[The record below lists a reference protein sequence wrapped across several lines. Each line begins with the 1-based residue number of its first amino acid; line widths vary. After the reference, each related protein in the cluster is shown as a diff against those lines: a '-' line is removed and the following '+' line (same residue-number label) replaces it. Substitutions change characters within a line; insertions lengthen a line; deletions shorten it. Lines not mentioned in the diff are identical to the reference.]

1 MHLLQ
6 TGGSRASIMSYS
18 TIPIPASPTLTNPD
32 MILPYVEY
40 DSASPP
46 GGNYRS
52 ACSGQ
57 ERTDTRQIDM
67 HFSIAP
73 PRTDIALTTPI
84 IYGNG
89 TMLSDIGEVTEAES
103 TPGRSKLPG
112 PAERRMLK
120 QKQAS
125 GNHAPI
131 GSSPTSGY
139 AAVMKRTRVGTHQR
153 KISIESSS
161 TVTSDGQAGEIFKD
175 FDDGVSVDDSVFQGD
190 DEESLADSHS
200 EQVIA
205 SETQRLAMV
214 DNQLE
219 HEDDRNSSAA
229 LSRRAEQILL
239 NAKKR
244 LTVGLHVHLD
254 LSLLTLIQ
262 NMEDNLTRARS
273 SLCATPSGSL
283 SSIHSSSPL
292 SRSTPS
298 PPENDKTAGAFS
310 IYPPRQRLLHT
321 PAESPAAS
329 PTNPRAG
336 SENSILSQ
344 RMAPFPI
351 PIPVRSVNTAARFTG
366 RSDGGKRSPTLSQ
379 APQAH
384 CEDTRT
390 IAHCGFFSS
399 LSKGFP
405 PLEILQPLSED
416 DGIVDFDADRESI
429 RSSVDGNLRPNGE
442 HRGLTRSASSMQM
455 RDLKDQMS
463 DLKGRLSVLRD
474 RARSDTMKRRSLQS
488 LRTPSPFTAAEQ
500 WYAASNHYG
509 DPLSANAG
517 VASPPWKGSQSGDD
531 EARQVHEAI
540 DGTSGQVLCVE
551 DAASDI
557 TSVYEDINEHSGTFD
572 LEDEN
577 EPRSSE
583 AAEENYRIVEEDQ
596 QNEEAGEDYE
606 EEIVDYKEVDHC
618 ESDTSVYHDSLST
631 QLSHE
636 DREDAFDY
644 EHFFLYSAMGT
655 ICQQKPGRRCS
666 SGSACSE
673 DSVETVQATPASKE
687 PTRSIR
693 GRVRSE
699 STDSLSS
706 LATFAT
712 ATEGLQSEYGD
723 EEERDTFAVQQ
734 LARIIPRSNTTTPL
748 AAKRSTFGGAG
759 VSGQIDDIQA
769 SFNKTKIPSSTGND
783 KIRRNGLHRPRPS
796 VNSFKSF
803 GFNDTLRTPP
813 LVSEPELQQSKSSVL
828 NLRASKEI
836 EPSLLT
842 DSTTLTDDTNGEH
855 LQSSPIHMLARED
868 RILVQRIVASLGKCV
883 LGLQEAGS
891 ASYEGRVWR
900 RKIDNAR
907 KQLEN
912 DETGI

>member
-1 MHLLQ
+1 MHLQ

-18 TIPIPASPTLTNPD
+18 TVPIPASPTLTNPD

-40 DSASPP
+40 DSASP

-52 ACSGQ
+52 ACPGE
-57 ERTDTRQIDM
+57 ERADIRQIDT

-73 PRTDIALTTPI
+73 PRTNIALTTPI

-125 GNHAPI
+125 GNYAPV
-131 GSSPTSGY
+131 GSSPTHGY

-153 KISIESSS
+153 TISIESSS
-161 TVTSDGQAGEIFKD
+161 TVTSDGQAAEMFKD

-190 DEESLADSHS
+190 DEESVADSYS

-205 SETQRLAMV
+205 SETQRLAMA

-244 LTVGLHVHLD
+244 LTVGLHIHLD
-254 LSLLTLIQ
+254 PSLLTLIQ

-273 SLCATPSGSL
+273 SLCATPSGSI

-298 PPENDKTAGAFS
+298 PLENDRIAGAFS
-310 IYPPRQRLLHT
+310 MYPSRQRLLPT

-329 PTNPRAG
+329 PTNPRVG
-336 SENSILSQ
+336 SENSILLPQ

-390 IAHCGFFSS
+390 IAHSGFFSS

-405 PLEILQPLSED
+405 PLDILQPLTED

-429 RSSVDGNLRPNGE
+429 RSSVDGYLRPNGE
-442 HRGLTRSASSMQM
+442 HRGLTRSVSSMQM

-500 WYAASNHYG
+500 WYATSNNYG
-509 DPLSANAG
+509 DPLSVNAG
-517 VASPPWKGSQSGDD
+517 VASPPWKVSQSGDN
-531 EARQVHEAI
+531 EARQVQEAI
-540 DGTSGQVLCVE
+540 DGTSEQVLCVE
-551 DAASDI
+551 DAALDI
-557 TSVYEDINEHSGTFD
+557 TSVYEDINEHSGTFA

-577 EPRSSE
+577 ESRSSE
-583 AAEENYRIVEEDQ
+583 TAEEIYRIVQEHQ
-596 QNEEAGEDYE
+596 QNEEAGEGYE
-606 EEIVDYKEVDHC
+606 EVVGYKEADHY

-644 EHFFLYSAMGT
+644 EHFFLHSAMGT
-655 ICQQKPGRRCS
+655 ICQQKLERRCS
-666 SGSACSE
+666 SGSASSE
-673 DSVETVQATPASKE
+673 DSVETVQATPAYKE
-687 PTRSIR
+687 PITSIR

-699 STDSLSS
+699 SIDSLSS

-712 ATEGLQSEYGD
+712 ATEGLQSEHGD
-723 EEERDTFAVQQ
+723 EEEPDIFAVQQ
-734 LARIIPRSNTTTPL
+734 LAKIIPRSNTTTPL
-748 AAKRSTFGGAG
+748 AAKRSTFGGAE
-759 VSGQIDDIQA
+759 VNGQIDDIQP
-769 SFNKTKIPSSTGND
+769 FFDKKKLPGSTGND
-783 KIRRNGLHRPRPS
+783 KIRRNGLQHQRPS
-796 VNSFKSF
+796 VDSFKSF
-803 GFNDTLRTPP
+803 GFNGTLKNPP
-813 LVSEPELQQSKSSVL
+813 LVSTPELQQSKSSAL
-828 NLRASKEI
+828 EFRASKEI
-836 EPSLLT
+836 EPSLLS

-891 ASYEGRVWR
+891 ASYEGGVWR

-907 KQLEN
+907 RQLEN
-912 DETGI
+912 EETGI